1 MTKLYKLDISKK
13 KISNQDTIISRKSS
27 FGTTDSETIDIY

>member
-1 MTKLYKLDISKK
+1 MTKLY
-13 KISNQDTIISRKSS
+13 SNQDTIISRKSS